1 MPNTNYSA
9 SIKTTLVLVLAV
21 MLLFQFTAAA
31 DAKKIRFNIGFTTDQ
46 TLESPRASESW
57 QYTEMGCAF
66 WPVLYDQLWMMGPA
80 PDYKAL
86 PALATRWETQ
96 DKQTWRFYLRKD
108 AKFHDGK
115 PVTARDVEFTFA
127 YLPQN
132 VPSYDVPD
140 LTFESVTVIDD
151 YTIEFKLAAKHGNP
165 YPPIYWTPILPKHIW
180 EPYKDDFSSFP
191 NEKAIGSGPYKLREF
206 KSKQYVWFEANK
218 DYWGGAPAVD
228 EMVFKAYGGQ
238 EALNLA
244 AKKGEVQMMGYS
256 GIRPLSL
263 PEFEGDKNFKIIKSD
278 GIGLIWLSFNLH
290 KKSPIQDLNV
300 RKAIMHGTDL
310 DKIVDLVYQGY
321 AKRVDSFIYPE
332 MANYNPNLPKY
343 DFSPEKAKQILDS
356 AGYAD
361 KDNDGI
367 RNDPKTGQNVLLEII
382 VPSDWATELKLAT
395 LMKEQLK
402 DIGIEIALKTLDLDT
417 YYAFIYAP
425 AEDKWDFAVGE
436 EEPGPNADWIWE
448 LSRSY
453 GGGGEGW
460 NQSYYDN
467 PEFDELLDNYLSET
481 DMSKRKEYSFK
492 MQLMIAEDLPYAIM
506 LRPDIIDPVR
516 IDKWQGYV
524 QTMGG
529 VITWINPWTMF
540 NIKPKK

>member
-1 MPNTNYSA
+1 MMKILVVTA
-9 SIKTTLVLVLAV
+9 STA
-21 MLLFQFTAAA
+21 MLLFQFAPEAA
-31 DAKKIRFNIGFTTDQ
+31 AKKIRLSIGFTVDQ

-80 PDYKAL
+80 PEYKAL

-96 DKQTWRFYLRKD
+96 DRQTWRFYLRKD

-115 PVTARDVEFTFA
+115 PVTAQDVEFTLT
-127 YLPQN
+127 YLPKN

-140 LTFESVTVIDD
+140 LTFDSITVIDEH
-151 YTIEFKLAAKHGNP
+151 TIEFKLAATHGNP
-165 YPPIYWTPILPKHIW
+165 YPPIYWTPILPKQIW
-180 EPYKDDFSSFP
+180 EAHKDDFASFP
-191 NEKAIGSGPYKLREF
+191 NEKAIGSGPYKLKEF

-218 DYWGGAPAVD
+218 NYWGGAPAVD

-256 GIRPLSL
+256 GIRSVNL
-263 PEFEGDKNFKIIKSD
+263 PEFKDDKNFKIIISD

-300 RKAIMHGTDL
+300 RKAIMHGMNL

-321 AKRVDSFIYPE
+321 AKKADSFIYPE
-332 MANYNPNLPKY
+332 MDNYNPNLPKY
-343 DFSPEKAKQILDS
+343 DYSPEKAKEILDGT
-356 AGYAD
+356 GYT
-361 KDNDGI
+361 DNDDDGI
-367 RNDPKTGQNVLLEII
+367 RNDPNTGRNMVLELI
-382 VPSDWATELKLAT
+382 VPSDWGTELKLAT

-402 DIGIEIALKTLDLDT
+402 DIGIEIMLKTLDLDT

-425 AEDKWDFAVGE
+425 AEDKWDFAIGE

-467 PEFDELLDNYLSET
+467 PKFDELLDSYLAET
-481 DMSKRKEYSFK
+481 DMAKRKEYSFA
-492 MQLMIAEDLPYAIM
+492 MQQMIAQDLPYAIM

-516 IDKWQGYV
+516 IDKFEGYV

>member
-1 MPNTNYSA
+1 MPNKNYSTL
-9 SIKTTLVLVLAV
+9 IKTTLVSALAV
-21 MLLFQFTAAA
+21 MLLFQFTAAV

-80 PDYKAL
+80 PDYRAL

-96 DKQTWRFYLRKD
+96 DRQTWRYYLRKD

-115 PVTARDVEFTFA
+115 PVTAHDVEFTFT
-127 YLPQN
+127 YLPKN

-180 EPYKDDFSSFP
+180 EPYKEDFSSFP
-191 NEKAIGSGPYKLREF
+191 NMKAIGSGPYKLREF

-218 DYWGGAPAVD
+218 EYWGGAPAVD
-228 EMVFKAYGGQ
+228 EMVFKAYGGN

-244 AKKGEVQMMGYS
+244 AKKGEVQMMGYT
-256 GIRPLSL
+256 GIGPLSL

-290 KKSPIQDLNV
+290 KKSAIQDLNV
-300 RKAIMHGTDL
+300 RKAILHGTNL

-321 AKRVDSFIYPE
+321 AKKADSFIYPE
-332 MANYNPNLPKY
+332 MDNYNPNLPKY

-367 RNDPKTGQNVLLEII
+367 RNDPKTGQNVVLEII

-425 AEDKWDFAVGE
+425 AEDKWDFAIGE

-467 PEFDELLDNYLSET
+467 PKFDELLDNYLSET
-481 DMSKRKEYSFK
+481 DMSKRKELSFK
-492 MQLMIAEDLPYAIM
+492 MQQMIAEDLPYAIM

>member
-1 MPNTNYSA
+1 MMKKKDGFM
-9 SIKTTLVLVLAV
+9 IKATTILTCALV
-21 MLLFQFTAAA
+21 LLFQFSAIAS
-31 DAKKIRFNIGFTTDQ
+31 AKKIRFNIGFTADQ

-66 WPVLYDQLWMMGPA
+66 WPVVYDQLWMMGPA
-80 PDYKAL
+80 PEYKAL

-96 DKQTWRFYLRKD
+96 DRQTWRYYLRKD
-108 AKFHDGK
+108 VKFHDGK
-115 PVTARDVEFTFA
+115 PLTARDVEFTLT
-127 YLPQN
+127 YLPKN
-132 VPSYDVPD
+132 VPSFDVPD
-140 LTFESVTVIDD
+140 MSFEYINVIDD
-151 YTIEFKLAAKHGNP
+151 YTIEFKLTAVHGNP
-165 YPPIYWTPILPKHIW
+165 YPPIYWVPILPKHIW
-180 EPYKDDFSSFP
+180 EPHKDDFASFP
-191 NEKAIGSGPYKLREF
+191 NKKAIGSGPYKLREF
-206 KSKQYVWFEANK
+206 KSKQYVWFETNK

-256 GIRPLSL
+256 GIRAVNL
-263 PEFEGDKNFKIIKSD
+263 PDFKGDKNFKIIRSE

-290 KKSPIQDLNV
+290 KKSSIQDLNV

-321 AKRVDSFIYPE
+321 AKKVDSFIYPE
-332 MANYNPNLPKY
+332 MDIYNPNLPKY

-356 AGYAD
+356 AAYAD
-361 KDNDGI
+361 TDNDGI
-367 RNDPKTGQNVLLEII
+367 RNDPKTGQNMVLELI
-382 VPSDWATELKLAT
+382 VPSDWGTELKLAT

-425 AEDKWDFAVGE
+425 TEDKWDFAVGE
-436 EEPGPNADWIWE
+436 EEPGPNGDWIWE

-453 GGGGEGW
+453 GGGGECW

-467 PEFDELLDNYLSET
+467 AEFDELLDKYLAET
-481 DMSKRKEYSFK
+481 DMAKRKEYSFK
-492 MQLMIAEDLPYAIM
+492 MQQTISEDLPYGLM

-516 IDKWQGYV
+516 IDKFEGHV

-540 NIKPKK
+540 AIKPKK

>member
-1 MPNTNYSA
+1 
-9 SIKTTLVLVLAV
+9 
-21 MLLFQFTAAA
+21 
-31 DAKKIRFNIGFTTDQ
+31 
-46 TLESPRASESW
+46 
-57 QYTEMGCAF
+57 MGCAF

-80 PDYKAL
+80 PEYRAL

-96 DKQTWRFYLRKD
+96 DRQTWRYYLRKD

-115 PVTARDVEFTFA
+115 PVTAHDVEFTFA
-127 YLPQN
+127 YLPKN
-132 VPSYDVPD
+132 VPSFDVPD
-140 LTFESVTVIDD
+140 MSFESINVIDD
-151 YTIEFKLAAKHGNP
+151 YTIEFKLTAVHGKP
-165 YPPIYWTPILPKHIW
+165 YPPIYWVPILPKHIW
-180 EPYKDDFSSFP
+180 GPHKDDFASFP

-218 DYWGGAPAVD
+218 NYWGGAPAVD
-228 EMVFKAYGGQ
+228 EMVFKSYGGQ

-256 GIRPLSL
+256 GIRAVNL
-263 PEFEGDKNFKIIKSD
+263 PDFKDDKNFKIIKSE

-290 KKSPIQDLNV
+290 KKSSIQDLNV
-300 RKAIMHGTDL
+300 RKAIMHGTNL

-321 AKRVDSFIYPE
+321 AKKADSFIYPE
-332 MANYNPNLPKY
+332 MDIYNPNLPKY
-343 DFSPEKAKQILDS
+343 EYSPEKAKQILDS

-367 RNDPKTGQNVLLEII
+367 RNDPKTGQNMVLDLI
-382 VPSDWATELKLAT
+382 VPSDWGAELKLAT

-425 AEDKWDFAVGE
+425 TEDKWDFAIGE
-436 EEPGPNADWIWE
+436 EEPGPNGDWIWE

-467 PEFDELLDNYLSET
+467 PKFDELLDNYLAET
-481 DMSKRKEYSFK
+481 DMAKRKEYSFK
-492 MQLMIAEDLPYAIM
+492 MQQMIAEDLPYAIM